1 MNLEVP
7 PTYQTPIQQLPPY
20 ATAIP
25 SAPYSIPTQQQPF
38 PVNNNQS
45 KSLTLFLYESVRILF
60 LDLSTN
66 YLTGAGALTSNSY
79 KWPRRSVVLVCP
91 RCGATVE
98 TRLELEIT
106 TITFIGFVI
115 LCCFTCILGLLAFW
129 LPACKKV
136 THYCP
141 YCNSALGIRHEL
153 R

>member
-38 PVNNNQS
+38 PVNNNQN
-45 KSLTLFLYESVRILF
+45 
-60 LDLSTN
+60 LSTN

-106 TITFIGFVI
+106 TITFIG
-115 LCCFTCILGLLAFW
+115 
-129 LPACKKV
+129 
-136 THYCP
+136 
-141 YCNSALGIRHEL
+141 ALGIRHEL

>member
-25 SAPYSIPTQQQPF
+25 SAPYSIPIQQQPF
-38 PVNNNQS
+38 PVNNNQN
-45 KSLTLFLYESVRILF
+45 
-60 LDLSTN
+60 LSTN
-66 YLTGAGALTSNSY
+66 YLTSAGALTSNSY

-98 TRLELEIT
+98 TRVELEIT